1 MTFTVNDMF
10 PVHFSNQQDEL
21 VNHIFVPFRIKRS
34 KLEKERA
41 KAYDWV
47 VDLKKKYV
55 LRAPFLYSFHFYS
68 IQIVIRI

>member
-47 VDLKKKYV
+47 VDLKKMCPQG
-55 LRAPFLYSFHFYS
+55 PFAVQLSFL
-68 IQIVIRI
+68 